1 MTIMS
6 IINGKTSIYDLLVD
20 AYAQQHFQRGYYITR
35 LMVKSKVDLNHFISY
50 LAKKRTNNQMLNKNR
65 NHQFY
70 RNCFAIFLWQG
81 KIPKKGIK
89 K

>member
-6 IINGKTSIYDLLVD
+6 IIKGNTSIYDLLVD
-20 AYAQQHFQRGYYITR
+20 AYAKQDFKIGYYITS
-35 LMVKSKVDLNHFISY
+35 LMVRSKVNLDHFITY
-50 LAKKRTNNQMLNKNR
+50 LAKKRTNNQMLDKNA

-81 KIPKKGIK
+81 KVNK
-89 K
+89 

>member
-1 MTIMS
+1 MGEKIMTIMS

-81 KIPKKGIK
+81 KIKK
-89 K
+89 

>member
-6 IINGKTSIYDLLVD
+6 IIKGNTSIYDLLVD
-20 AYAQQHFQRGYYITR
+20 AYAKQDFKRGYYITS
-35 LMVKSKVDLNHFISY
+35 LMVRSNVNLDHFITY
-50 LAKKRTNNQMLNKNR
+50 LAKKRTNNQMLDKNA

-81 KIPKKGIK
+81 KVNK
-89 K
+89 

>member
-20 AYAQQHFQRGYYITR
+20 AYVQQDFQRGYYITR
-35 LMVKSKVDLNHFISY
+35 LMIKSKVDLNHFIRY
-50 LAKKRTNNQMLNKNR
+50 LAKKRTNNQMLCSHV

-81 KIPKKGIK
+81 KVKK
-89 K
+89 

>member
-50 LAKKRTNNQMLNKNR
+50 LAKKRTNNQNALIKIEIISFTEIVL
-65 NHQFY
+65 QFSY
-70 RNCFAIFLWQG
+70 G
-81 KIPKKGIK
+81 KVK
-89 K
+89 